1 MHLPGDSNLGMRLP
15 AAMSIIGAAGGT
27 FRSHFP
33 IDSHHGIPYKLASD
47 PDDFVYRGRSV
58 IQTKIVATLG
68 PATDSLD
75 MILKLIDAGVDVFRL
90 NFSHGTL
97 EQHAAT
103 YRQINRAREQTG
115 ALVAVMGDLCGPK
128 IRIDPVEDDEFE
140 IARGDT
146 LEIVAEHMVGGP
158 GRVSTNR
165 PELIGEVKPGHRVLI
180 DDGMVRLRVD
190 DVHDDRL
197 ECICEVGGMIRTRKG
212 LNLPDSD
219 LEMSALTDKDRED
232 LAWALDNDL
241 DYVALSFV
249 RSAKDLHELRELM
262 PLEDR
267 CRIVAKIETV
277 QAIKYMDQIIEAADV
292 ILVARGDLGVEMDLA
307 RVPILQ
313 KRIVRQCQNAAK
325 PCIVAT
331 QMLQSMVE
339 SPVATR
345 AEVSDV
351 ANAILDKSDCVML
364 SAETSIGNYPLE
376 AVDMLSKTALF
387 TEDEMRHRNRASR
400 MDPALTMRRITTAVA
415 HGASTLAR
423 ELEAKVVA
431 VWTDT
436 GNTARLLSK
445 TRLGVP
451 VVGLSSEE
459 LVGRRMAMYFGVIP
473 VCMKRHHDILQML
486 RDVDAELLR
495 RDLVKPNDL
504 IVVVAGTRLEHAG
517 ATNALLIHL
526 VSHDDTL
533 PPVFV

>member
-1 MHLPGDSNLGMRLP
+1 
-15 AAMSIIGAAGGT
+15 
-27 FRSHFP
+27 
-33 IDSHHGIPYKLASD
+33 
-47 PDDFVYRGRSV
+47 V

-75 MILKLIDAGVDVFRL
+75 MILKLIEAGVDVFRL

-103 YRQINRAREQTG
+103 YRQINKAREKTG
-115 ALVAVMGDLCGPK
+115 EPVAVMGDLCGPK
-128 IRIDPVEDDEFE
+128 IRIDPLEDDEFE
-140 IARGDT
+140 IARGDR
-146 LEIVAEHMVGGP
+146 LEIVAEHMVGGS

-165 PELIGEVKPGHRVLI
+165 PELIREVLIDHRVLI
-180 DDGMVRLRVD
+180 DDGLVQLRVKE
-190 DVHDDRL
+190 VHDDKL
-197 ECICEVGGMIRTRKG
+197 ICVCEVGGMIRTRKG

-219 LEMSALTDKDRED
+219 LAMSALTDKDRED
-232 LAWALDNDL
+232 VAWAIENGL

-249 RSAKDLHELRELM
+249 RSAKDLQELRELM

-277 QAIKYMDQIIEAADV
+277 QAIRHMDQIIESADV

-351 ANAILDKSDCVML
+351 ANAILDKADCVML
-364 SAETSIGNYPLE
+364 SAETSIGAYPLE
-376 AVDMLSKTALF
+376 SVEMLSRTALF
-387 TEDEMRHRNRASR
+387 TEDEMRLRNRASR

-415 HGASTLAR
+415 HGASLLAR

-451 VVGLSSEE
+451 VVGLSSDE
-459 LVGRRMAMYFGVIP
+459 LVCRRMAMYFGVIP
-473 VCMKRHHDILQML
+473 ICMNRHHDILQML
-486 RDVDAELLR
+486 RDVDTELLKR
-495 RDLVKPNDL
+495 KLVRPGDL
-504 IVVVAGTRLEHAG
+504 IAVVAGTRLEHNG

-526 VSHDDTL
+526 VCENETDK
-533 PPVFV
+533 PIFV

>member
-1 MHLPGDSNLGMRLP
+1 M
-15 AAMSIIGAAGGT
+15 
-27 FRSHFP
+27 
-33 IDSHHGIPYKLASD
+33 
-47 PDDFVYRGRSV
+47 

-68 PATDSLD
+68 PATDSVD
-75 MILKLIDAGVDVFRL
+75 MILKLMDAGVDVFRL

-103 YRQINRAREQTG
+103 YRQIRKAREQSG
-115 ALVAVMGDLCGPK
+115 EVVAVMGDLCGPK
-128 IRIDPVEDDEFE
+128 IRIDPLEDDEFD
-140 IARGDT
+140 IARGDL

-165 PELIGEVKPGHRVLI
+165 PELIKEVQVGHRVLI
-180 DDGMVRLRVD
+180 DDGMIQLRVKEM
-190 DVHDDRL
+190 HADRL
-197 ECICEVGGMIRTRKG
+197 NCVCEIGGTIRTRKG

-219 LEMSALTDKDRED
+219 LAMSALTDKDRED
-232 LAWALDNDL
+232 LAWALENDL

-277 QAIKYMDQIIEAADV
+277 QAIKHMDQIIEASDV

-313 KRIVRQCQNAAK
+313 KRIVRQCQNAGK

-331 QMLQSMVE
+331 QMLQSMVD

-351 ANAILDKSDCVML
+351 ANAILDKADCVML
-364 SAETSIGNYPLE
+364 SAETSIGSYPLE
-376 AVDMLSKTALF
+376 SVEMLSRTALF
-387 TEDEMRHRNRASR
+387 TEDEMRLRNRASR
-400 MDPALTMRRITTAVA
+400 VDPALTMRRITTAVA
-415 HGASTLAR
+415 HGASLLAR

-445 TRLGVP
+445 TRLGMP
-451 VVGLSSEE
+451 VIGLSSEE
-459 LVGRRMAMYFGVIP
+459 LVCRRMAMYFGVIP
-473 VCMKRHHDILQML
+473 VCMERHHDILHML
-486 RDVDAELLR
+486 KDVDVELLR
-495 RDLVKPNDL
+495 RNLVKPGEL

-526 VSHDDTL
+526 VSEGDDDA
-533 PPVFV
+533 PVFA

>member
-1 MHLPGDSNLGMRLP
+1 M
-15 AAMSIIGAAGGT
+15 
-27 FRSHFP
+27 
-33 IDSHHGIPYKLASD
+33 
-47 PDDFVYRGRSV
+47 

-68 PATDSLD
+68 PATDSLE
-75 MILKLIDAGVDVFRL
+75 MILKLIAAGVDVFRL
-90 NFSHGTL
+90 NFSHGTI

-103 YRQINRAREQTG
+103 FRQIKKACEQTG
-115 ALVAVMGDLCGPK
+115 EMIAVMGDLCGPK

-140 IARGDT
+140 IARGDK

-165 PELIGEVKPGHRVLI
+165 PELVKEVQVGHRVLI
-180 DDGMVRLRVD
+180 DDGLVRLRVD
-190 DVHDDRL
+190 RVLEDRL
-197 ECICEVGGMIRTRKG
+197 ECTCEIGGMIRTRKG

-232 LAWALDNDL
+232 LAWALENNL

-249 RSAKDLHELRELM
+249 RSAKDLQELRELM

-277 QAIKYMDQIIEAADV
+277 QAIKYMDQIIEASDV
-292 ILVARGDLGVEMDLA
+292 ILVARGDLGVEMELA

-331 QMLQSMVE
+331 QMLQSMVD

-351 ANAILDKSDCVML
+351 ANAILDKADCVML
-364 SAETSIGNYPLE
+364 SAETSVGTYPLE
-376 AVDMLSKTALF
+376 SVEMLTKTALY
-387 TEDEMRHRNRASR
+387 TEDEMRLRNRASR
-400 MDPALTMRRITTAVA
+400 MDPALTMRRVTTAVA
-415 HGASTLAR
+415 HGASLLAR
-423 ELEAKVVA
+423 ELEAKLVA

-445 TRLGVP
+445 TRLGMP
-451 VVGLSSEE
+451 VVGLSSDE
-459 LVGRRMAMYFGVIP
+459 LVCRRMAMYFGVIP
-473 VCMKRHHDILQML
+473 ICMARHRDILQML
-486 RDVDAELLR
+486 KDVDTELLKR
-495 RDLVKPNDL
+495 GLVKPNDL
-504 IVVVAGTRLEHAG
+504 IVVVAGTRLDQTG

-526 VSHDDTL
+526 VSDGETHV
-533 PPVFV
+533 PVFA